1 VPSHTPHRLEAR
13 RAARRQ
19 RDRNLRRRQILAVL
33 AAAGAVAAVG
43 LVAAVVVI
51 AVIGSTSSSDDG
63 PLASPVPSAEL
74 GTGRRPPDVVI
85 ARAAEVP
92 LRLPVDPDRI
102 SAVAYHPVSDTTLV
116 AMEPGDGV
124 SHVQSPR
131 DGRSGPDTAAVDVGA
146 PAGTAVYS
154 PVDGVIAAVTDY
166 RVSGEVEGYEVAIEP
181 DVAAGQLVV
190 RVSHLDPHDGKRPQV
205 GDTVTAGQS
214 IIGLVRD
221 FSGVADQELSQ
232 FTSDSGNH
240 VAIEVVRTGADLIP

>member
-1 VPSHTPHRLEAR
+1 
-13 RAARRQ
+13 
-19 RDRNLRRRQILAVL
+19 
-33 AAAGAVAAVG
+33 
-43 LVAAVVVI
+43 
-51 AVIGSTSSSDDG
+51 
-63 PLASPVPSAEL
+63 
-74 GTGRRPPDVVI
+74 VI

-102 SAVAYHPVSDTTLV
+102 TAVAYHPVSDTTLV

-131 DGRSGPDTAAVDVGA
+131 DGRSGPDTAAV
-146 PAGTAVYS
+146 
-154 PVDGVIAAVTDY
+154 TDY
-166 RVSGEVEGYEVAIEP
+166 RVSGEVQGYEVAFEP

-205 GDTVTAGQS
+205 GDTVTAGET

-221 FSGVADQELSQ
+221 FSGVAEQELSQ

-240 VAIEVVRTGADLIP
+240 VAIEVVRTGADLLP